1 MNLFFWQTLFEISMF
16 WTISFITTH
25 LNIKDMKILINKIH
39 SLKLFKVSMGHT
51 PIIPAPGGLK
61 KNCEFKVSL
70 GSIPVSKPSHQQ
82 QNPCMW
88 SCCLSFLLPSYDEV
102 MSHCPQQGLHDIQHS
117 YMIQHRWSWRN
128 MEMAK
133 NPSLTETCNSRRL
146 WTVLSTSLGNLN
158 IVFVL
163 LNNGLLATFLFVH

>member
-16 WTISFITTH
+16 WTISFITIH

-88 SCCLSFLLPSYDEV
+88 SCCLSSFSLPMMKWCHTVPSSV
-102 MSHCPQQGLHDIQHS
+102 
-117 YMIQHRWSWRN
+117 YMIFNTAIWFNIDGAEGTWRWPRTQ
-128 MEMAK
+128 ALQK
-133 NPSLTETCNSRRL
+133 PAILD
-146 WTVLSTSLGNLN
+146 VYGLSFQQVWVTWM
-158 IVFVL
+158 
-163 LNNGLLATFLFVH
+163 